1 MNKAIAVFNMPKG
14 CMQCPCMYVSDYDGE
29 CHCAITR
36 ESVEEY
42 GEGKVGSKPKW
53 CLLKELPNKIDVQR
67 QYEIDMLADNFLA
80 DEICKSIG
88 EKRQGNSTDIYLGWN
103 ACIRKILGDIDE

>member
-1 MNKAIAVFNMPKG
+1 MSKAIAVIKMPKG
-14 CMQCPCMYVSDYDGE
+14 CMRCLCMYVSDYDGE

-53 CLLKELPNKIDVQR
+53 CPLKELPSSKDAIREEPHSVEDYR
-67 QYEIDMLADNFLA
+67 I
-80 DEICKSIG
+80 
-88 EKRQGNSTDIYLGWN
+88 GWN
-103 ACIRKILGDIDE
+103 DCLKEILGDEYETN

>member
-1 MNKAIAVFNMPKG
+1 MSKAIAVFNMPKG

-53 CLLKELPNKIDVQR
+53 CPLKEAPSYQDTLTD
-67 QYEIDMLADNFLA
+67 YEY
-80 DEICKSIG
+80 SI
-88 EKRQGNSTDIYLGWN
+88 ESYRVGWN
-103 ACIRKILGDIDE
+103 ACLKEILGDEDE

>member
-1 MNKAIAVFNMPKG
+1 MSKAIAVFDMPKG

-53 CLLKELPNKIDVQR
+53 CPLKPMPIRMSVRDELSDKYNLQ
-67 QYEIDMLADNFLA
+67 DNPY
-80 DEICKSIG
+80 C
-88 EKRQGNSTDIYLGWN
+88 QGWN
-103 ACIRKILGDIDE
+103 ACLNTIVGDEDE